1 VIEELVPPTVTA
13 VVTGAD
19 LDTALFGLE
28 VRSLGRA
35 VGRRRREFVTG
46 RACSRRALA
55 RLGLPATAVGS
66 GARGEPLWPAGVV
79 GSITHCDGYRACA
92 VAHARDVRALGV
104 DAEPRAPLP
113 GGVLDA
119 VASSA
124 ERRALAAHPEGVPW
138 DRLLFSAKEA
148 VFKAW
153 YPLTGRELGFDDVEL
168 RIDPRAGTF
177 EALVLVDAPE
187 LGGEPRLRGRWR
199 MDAAFVAT
207 AVVVR
212 ERAAA

>member
-1 VIEELVPPTVTA
+1 MPATVTA

-19 LDTALFGLE
+19 LDTALFPAE

-35 VGRRRREFVTG
+35 VDRRRREFVTG

-55 RLGLPATAVGS
+55 RLGLPPTAVGS

-79 GSITHCDGYRACA
+79 GSITHCEGYRACA
-92 VAHARDVRALGV
+92 VARARDVRALGV
-104 DAEPRAPLP
+104 DAEVQAPLP
-113 GGVLDA
+113 EDVLDI

-124 ERRALAAHPEGVPW
+124 ERRALAAHPVGLPW

-148 VFKAW
+148 VFKTW
-153 YPLTGRELGFDDVEL
+153 YPLTGRELGFEDVEL
-168 RIDPRAGTF
+168 RIDPREGTF

-187 LGGEPRLRGRWR
+187 LGDEPRLHGRWR
-199 MDAAFVAT
+199 MDGMFVAA
-207 AVVVR
+207 AVVVC
-212 ERAAA
+212 EPAA

>member
-1 VIEELVPPTVTA
+1 VIEELVPATVTA

-19 LDTALFGLE
+19 LDTALFGAE

-35 VGRRRREFVTG
+35 VGRRRREFTTG
-46 RACSRRALA
+46 RACTREALA
-55 RLGLPATAVGS
+55 RLGLPPTAVGS
-66 GARGEPLWPAGVV
+66 GTRGEPLWPAGVV

-104 DAEPRAPLP
+104 DAEVHAPLP
-113 GGVLDA
+113 ADVLDV
-119 VASSA
+119 VASPA
-124 ERRALAAHPEGVPW
+124 ERRALSEHPEGLPW

-153 YPLTGRELGFDDVEL
+153 YPLTGRELDFEDVEL
-168 RIDPRAGTF
+168 RIDARGGTF

-187 LGGEPRLRGRWR
+187 LGGESRLRGRWR
-199 MDAAFVAT
+199 MDGAFVAT
-207 AVVVR
+207 AVVVC
-212 ERAAA
+212 EQAP

>member
-1 VIEELVPPTVTA
+1 MPATVTA

-19 LDTALFGLE
+19 LDTTLFAVE

-35 VGRRRREFVTG
+35 VDRRRREFVTG
-46 RACSRRALA
+46 RACARQALA

-104 DAEPRAPLP
+104 DAEVQAPLP
-113 GGVLDA
+113 EDVLDA
-119 VASSA
+119 VASPA
-124 ERRALAAHPEGVPW
+124 EQRALAAHPGGLPW

-153 YPLTGRELGFDDVEL
+153 YPLTGRELDFEDVEL
-168 RIDPRAGTF
+168 RIDPHAGTF

-187 LGGEPRLRGRWR
+187 LGDEPRVRGRWR
-199 MDAAFVAT
+199 MDGAFIAT
-207 AVVVR
+207 AVVVC
-212 ERAAA
+212 EPAA